1 MDTSTPPQRL
11 TDRKRAAIVD
21 AAIEEFLASGYD
33 ATSMDRIAA
42 RADVSKR
49 TVYNHFPGKETL
61 FAAILQQLWDATRT
75 GGSPTYRADVP
86 LREQLLALLDR
97 KMRLLSD
104 EAFLALARVAIGAA
118 IHSPERARDMVE
130 RLGER
135 EEDMTVWVRTA
146 AAAGRLAVTDPV
158 FAAHQ
163 LHGVVKVF
171 AFWPQITMGQPPL
184 EASEQQKVAE
194 SAADMFLA
202 YYAPPEDR
210 DASRAAT
217 G

>member
-1 MDTSTPPQRL
+1 MDTSTLPQRL

-61 FAAILQQLWDATRT
+61 FAAILQNCGTRP
-75 GGSPTYRADVP
+75 GQAVRQPIVP
-86 LREQLLALLDR
+86 MCRCALLALLDR

-104 EAFLALARVAIGAA
+104 EAFLSLARVAIGAA

-135 EEDMTVWVRTA
+135 EKRSGCGRPRRRTPVRHRSGVCRASVARCREGIRVLAADNDGSA
-146 AAAGRLAVTDPV
+146 AARSRSNRKSLN
-158 FAAHQ
+158 
-163 LHGVVKVF
+163 
-171 AFWPQITMGQPPL
+171 PPPTCF
-184 EASEQQKVAE
+184 SRTTR
-194 SAADMFLA
+194 SRNI
-202 YYAPPEDR
+202 PTH
-210 DASRAAT
+210 RAA
-217 G
+217 